1 MAGKRARGLAPRQV
15 DTRNRIALTE
25 DALSA
30 LGVGPGDFVALDVDG
45 KAVRIRKVKISVE

>member
-1 MAGKRARGLAPRQV
+1 MAGKKARGLAPRQI
-15 DTRNRIALTE
+15 DSRSRIALTA
-25 DALSA
+25 DALEA